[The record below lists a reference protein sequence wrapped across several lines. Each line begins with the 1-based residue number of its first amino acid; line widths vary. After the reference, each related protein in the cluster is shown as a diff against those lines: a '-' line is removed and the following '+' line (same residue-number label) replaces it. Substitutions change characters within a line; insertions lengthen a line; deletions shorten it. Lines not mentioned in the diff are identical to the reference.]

1 MKKGVKIEMDRFLFL
16 ELYRAMDTYSKDP
29 RHELKVIA
37 LDFVARNKEKYD
49 QYNSVVDEVIA
60 YEPRKAVVAMKG
72 DSSTEYLVLRARKLP
87 SGKRQYWLYDVSR
100 LKSNLFTNSRGLGS
114 PRKVSSSSI
123 DRKIRDLADYQVS
136 WLSKIS
142 LPKVT

>member
-16 ELYRAMDTYSKDP
+16 ELYRSMDTYSKDP

-87 SGKRQYWLYDVSR
+87 SGKRQYWLSDVV
-100 LKSNLFTNSRGLGS
+100 LMMGGTYLID
-114 PRKVSSSSI
+114 RKVSASSI
-123 DRKIRDLADYQVS
+123 DRKVRE
-136 WLSKIS
+136 LSARELKHLS
-142 LPKVT
+142 TLKLPKVT